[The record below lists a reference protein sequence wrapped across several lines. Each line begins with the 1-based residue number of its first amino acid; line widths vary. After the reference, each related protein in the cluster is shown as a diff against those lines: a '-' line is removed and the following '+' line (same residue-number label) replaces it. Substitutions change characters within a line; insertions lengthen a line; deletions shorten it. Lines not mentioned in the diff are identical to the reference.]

1 MEPIDLRSIR
11 NAKWINRLDE
21 LRQSEDNLETTHQI
35 QGARQIIAEID
46 TPASPT
52 EVTLLADALELAVI
66 GHCNQNETSGACQ
79 LAEQTTELIYEY
91 DPNRSLRW
99 RRVGRAPRSLAAI
112 RAARV
117 YAQAIELDGDPD
129 DAIHRLLALHLRLR
143 QNPELGDGQP
153 LGTGPDSLRVL
164 RCVLSSVKREGSHAS
179 RNFAD
184 FARQQGD
191 GLLDG
196 LVDGFPEDC
205 ASYLH
210 RAALERRIRQSAG
223 AQREA
228 AELLRRSLPLRRDT
242 VRDRRSR
249 GMAEGD
255 LLVLRGEREAGAE
268 LLTRT
273 VENFKPDLIRHHES
287 AQQILVERDLLR
299 AA

>member
-1 MEPIDLRSIR
+1 MEPVDLRSNR
-11 NAKWINRLDE
+11 NAKWMKTLHE
-21 LRQSEDNLETTHQI
+21 LRRAEDNLKTIHQI
-35 QGARQIIAEID
+35 HGARQVIAEIY
-46 TPASPT
+46 TPSSPA

-66 GHCNQNETSGACQ
+66 GHCNQNETSTACQ
-79 LAEQTTELIYEY
+79 LAEETTELIYSY

-99 RRVGRAPRSLAAI
+99 RRIGRAPRSLAAI
-112 RAARV
+112 RSARV

-153 LGTGPDSLRVL
+153 LGIGPDSLRVL

-179 RNFAD
+179 RNFAE

-191 GLLDG
+191 SLIDR
-196 LVDGFPEDC
+196 LVDGFPGDC

-210 RAALERRIRQSAG
+210 RAALERRIRQSTS
-223 AQREA
+223 AQQEA
-228 AELLRRSLPLRRDT
+228 AELLQRSLPLRRDT
-242 VRDRRSR
+242 TRDRRSR

-273 VENFKPDLIRHHES
+273 VENFKPDLIRHYES
-287 AQQILVERDLLR
+287 ARQILIDRDLLR